1 MLMIQQLVGERV
13 PETVWHL
20 LVEAPK
26 KLNTTWLI
34 SYIMGVL
41 VIPHTRPQIL
51 YFIILAQKSRP
62 DCVCTVYH
70 K

>member
-34 SYIMGVL
+34 SYIMGVFGDTTYTSTDPL
-41 VIPHTRPQIL
+41 
-51 YFIILAQKSRP
+51 F
-62 DCVCTVYH
+62 YH
-70 K
+70 FSSEI